1 MDTIK
6 RAQKNPVAPT
16 TGNQKLSRYYY
27 DLVAGELGNIPAT

>member
-16 TGNQKLSRYYY
+16 TGNKKLGKYYYASSLSRKAV
-27 DLVAGELGNIPAT
+27 DDHA